1 MQVEEYLERKTRE
14 ERTGPAIETVPDAD
28 LFYEDVQPE
37 QSTEVGKLGR
47 KERNRKRVTRARA
60 IIEAANASKPVLAQS
75 FGRKKANAVK
85 QLEVSRGKRP
95 EKAGLEQVDKEG
107 EYDLWQASNE
117 KVLVK
122 RRSVKAVQ
130 KWKKEVSK
138 IPAVEVDAPGSSINP
153 DRDLHQDVVAE
164 AVAVEMKKQY
174 DRELLPVAPPR
185 IVEWDDDYQKDEL
198 EKLLVEPASED
209 SSESDEDE
217 DEAQTSRM
225 QRRKTLKDRNRQ
237 LRHKKME
244 GEIARKK
251 QEKKKLQDLE
261 IVKKISND
269 VEETLT
275 EREERIRRRQMDREE
290 MEKSMPPRLGRH
302 EFKPLSIQ
310 VMTTDE
316 LQETGGSLRKLKPTP
331 VLAKERYKSLQKR
344 GIIEPRVKVNKRRG
358 KRKVVIHGKRADNA
372 EERQNEIR
380 EMQQK
385 NKRKKSG

>member
-1 MQVEEYLERKTRE
+1 M
-14 ERTGPAIETVPDAD
+14 
-28 LFYEDVQPE
+28 
-37 QSTEVGKLGR
+37 
-47 KERNRKRVTRARA
+47 
-60 IIEAANASKPVLAQS
+60 
-75 FGRKKANAVK
+75 
-85 QLEVSRGKRP
+85 
-95 EKAGLEQVDKEG
+95 
-107 EYDLWQASNE
+107 
-117 KVLVK
+117 
-122 RRSVKAVQ
+122 KAVQ
-130 KWKKEVSK
+130 KWKKEVDK

-153 DRDLHQDVVAE
+153 DRELHQDVVAE
-164 AVAVEMKKQY
+164 AVAIEMKKQY

-185 IVEWDDDYQKDEL
+185 IVEWDDDYQKDER
-198 EKLLVEPASED
+198 EKLLAEPASEESD
-209 SSESDEDE
+209 ESDEDE
-217 DEAQTSRM
+217 DEAQASRM

-244 GEIARKK
+244 GEIARKRK
-251 QEKKKLQDLE
+251 EKKKLQDLE
-261 IVKKISND
+261 IVKKISKD

-275 EREERIRRRQMDREE
+275 EREERIRRRQADREE

-344 GIIEPRVKVNKRRG
+344 GIIEPRVKVNQRRG

-385 NKRKKSG
+385 NKRSTK

>member
-14 ERTGPAIETVPDAD
+14 ERTGPAIETIPDAD

-37 QSTEVGKLGR
+37 QSEKVEKVSR
-47 KERNRKRVTRARA
+47 KESNRKRVTRARA
-60 IIEAANASKPVLAQS
+60 IIEAANASRPVLAQS
-75 FGRKKANAVK
+75 FGRKKANNAK
-85 QLEVSRGKRP
+85 IAESLSRDERP
-95 EKAGLEQVDKEG
+95 EMLDSMKVEKEG
-107 EYDLWQASNE
+107 EYDLWQASKD
-117 KVLVK
+117 KVMVN
-122 RRSVKAVQ
+122 RRSMKAMQ
-130 KWKKEVSK
+130 KWKKDVGK
-138 IPAVEVDAPGSSINP
+138 IRAVEVDAPGSSINP
-153 DRDLHQDVVAE
+153 DRELHQEVVAE

-198 EKLLVEPASED
+198 EKLLAEPASD
-209 SSESDEDE
+209 GSSESDEDE
-217 DEAQTSRM
+217 DEAQATKI

-237 LRHKKME
+237 LRHKKIE

-251 QEKKKLQDLE
+251 KEKKKLQDLE
-261 IVKKISND
+261 IVQKISKD

-275 EREERIRRRQMDREE
+275 EREERIQRRQVDREE
-290 MEKSMPPRLGRH
+290 MERTLPPRLGRH
-302 EFKPLSIQ
+302 EFKPLPIQ

-316 LQETGGSLRKLKPTP
+316 LEETGGSLRKLKPTP

-358 KRKVVIHGKRADNA
+358 KRKIVIHGKRADNA

-385 NKRKKSG
+385 NKRRK